1 MDGFFPPL
9 IGGDAGLPATPQGR
23 RWLRS
28 DQFRQGRTS
37 RIDSPA
43 EAGLPEVVVCLSA
56 SRRILTGVL
65 GRRLGVALARS

>member
-37 RIDSPA
+37 GIDSPA
-43 EAGLPEVVVCLSA
+43 EAGLSEVVVCLSA
-56 SRRILTGVL
+56 SRILTGVL
-65 GRRLGVALARS
+65 GRRLGGVLARS